1 MAATSFLTI
10 EILVHKRVFYFPGVL
25 IGKKLHWIK
34 FRKNC
39 ALSIREKSLRR
50 GNSRWTE

>member
-10 EILVHKRVFYFPGVL
+10 EILVPKRVFYSPDVL

-34 FRKNC
+34 LWKKC
-39 ALSIREKSLRR
+39 ALPILEKKLAER
-50 GNSRWTE
+50 NSRWTE